1 MISRLRTF
9 LVFFL
14 PVVVA
19 LGIAFFHGWYEFDLH
34 QERYR
39 QRAADQTADLRFQA
53 AADRLGHQ
61 LQQIQ
66 MVLLGLLR
74 DASAGRLDEARAYF
88 LHSQIVDRLAGLDR
102 ELSRLSAANPHTELV
117 DEMEG
122 ARAVFADYRRLAVSA
137 TDIVAIEPRRAGTY
151 IEQAGERYIEFAGHI
166 HGLDEAIAGLTARR
180 NASDE
185 AELHD
190 DVQRFQ
196 RTALTAYA
204 GMSLIWFVAVFGLTR
219 QLSRI
224 AGALRR
230 LGERL
235 PLSADERSGLAR
247 VRGFLLRDLAGTAL
261 SFADAL
267 RARDAAEAS
276 LQAEQQQLNLLL
288 RSLPD
293 LVWLKDAEGR
303 YLRCNPRFE
312 AFAGLDESALC
323 GRTDRELFPGNE
335 AAHYRERDQ
344 VAAAASGVVT
354 EEEWRTFPD
363 GHRELLEIHKIAVRD
378 AQGALFGVLGVA
390 RNITAQHMAHEE
402 LRDSQLALRRTQAVA
417 QIGSWVCDFRFN
429 MLVGSEEAYRLLG
442 IPLGQTFTPREFF
455 QFVHAEDRERVW
467 DAWHAAA
474 QSGVFHVEHR
484 IEVGGQLQWVAQRA
498 EIERDE
504 SGQPQRAVGMVQ
516 DITVLKSATEAL
528 RQREEV
534 YSAIVNQAES
544 GILLIDIEGLGF
556 VEFNAAACAHLGY
569 TREQFAAIDYA
580 AISTDADREAC
591 RQRLDAIVARGG
603 DSFEAPQ
610 RCRDGAIR
618 YFWISLKP
626 IRVGETLRL
635 SAVWSDITERK
646 RAGAELERYRNHLE
660 ELVAV
665 RTAELARARDE
676 AHAANRAKSAFLAN
690 MSHEIRTPMNAII
703 GLTHVLRRSVR
714 DRQQGQQLEKISG
727 AANHLL
733 GIINDILDF
742 SKIEAGKMTVE
753 RSDFDVARVVDDA
766 CALVADKAAAKG
778 LALTVELSGLPPR
791 LNGDSL
797 RIGQILLNFIGN
809 AVKFTERGGI
819 ALRARTLEERDGELK
834 VRFEV
839 EDSGIGMSAEQCERL
854 FRPFEQADSST
865 TRRFGGTGLG
875 LAISRR
881 LAELMGGRIGA
892 DSRPGE
898 GSTFWLE
905 VPVRRVAAAAPG
917 EAPDGQPLRDGGQ
930 PGLAGHRVLL
940 AEDNPLNQEV
950 ALALLRDA
958 GLDVDLAE
966 DGLAA
971 VELAGAADYDLILL
985 DVQMPGLDG
994 LEAARR
1000 IRAQERHRQTPIIAM
1015 TANAFD
1021 EDRTAAFAAG
1031 MDDHVAKP
1039 VDPDVLYATLSRW
1052 LAAAAPG
1059 EPALASGS
1067 GAAIDDGLAEVDPAI
1082 GLRSTAGDRAKLQ
1095 RLLVRFAEMHAGD
1108 AEKIRDCLA
1117 AEDFSQAR
1125 LLAHTL
1131 KGTAATLGL
1140 SGVARRAARLEREIA
1155 GQASLAEVAAG
1166 IADLSAALAEARAG
1180 LGADLGPA
1188 VPALPGVDAAALRE
1202 ALVRLRGLVATDDLA
1217 SVDCYI
1223 ELRESL
1229 AALAGTATDRLGREI
1244 EDYAFEDALQ
1254 TLDAIIAGLPAPQ
1267 PPGAPA

>member
-1 MISRLRTF
+1 LISRLRTF

-19 LGIAFFHGWYEFDLH
+19 LGIAFFHGWYEFGLH

-39 QRAADQTADLRFQA
+39 QRSAAQTADLRFQA
-53 AADRLGHQ
+53 SADRLGHQ

-66 MVLLGLLR
+66 LLLLSLLR
-74 DASAGRLDEARAYF
+74 DASAGRLDESRAYF
-88 LHSQIVDRLAGLDR
+88 LHSQIVDRLAGVDR
-102 ELSRLSAANPHTELV
+102 GLADLAAANPHPRLSE
-117 DEMEG
+117 EIAS
-122 ARAVFADYRRLAVSA
+122 ARAIFADYRKLAVSA
-137 TDIVAIEPRRAGTY
+137 SDIVAIEPARAGTY
-151 IEQAGERYIEFAGHI
+151 IDQAGERYIGFAGHI
-166 HGLDEAIAGLTARR
+166 HRLDEAVADLTARR

-185 AELHD
+185 AELQN

-204 GMSLIWFVAVFGLTR
+204 AMSLVWFFAVFGLTR

-235 PLSADERSGLAR
+235 PLSPGQRSGLAR

-276 LQAEQQQLNLLL
+276 LQAEQQQLSLLL

-312 AFAGLDESALC
+312 VFTGIPESALC
-323 GRTDRELFPGNE
+323 GRTDLDLFPGNE

-390 RNITAQHMAHEE
+390 RDITAQHMAHEE
-402 LRDSQLALRRTQAVA
+402 LRESQLALRRTQAVA
-417 QIGSWVCDFRFN
+417 QIGSWVCDYRFN

-455 QFVHAEDRERVW
+455 QFVHAEDRQRVW
-467 DAWHAAA
+467 DAWHAAG

-484 IEVGGQLQWVAQRA
+484 IEVDGQLQWVAQRA

-504 SGQPQRAVGMVQ
+504 AGQPQRAVGMVQ
-516 DITVLKSATEAL
+516 NITVLKSATEAL

-544 GILLIDIEGLGF
+544 GILLIDIEDLGF

-569 TREQFAAIDYA
+569 TREEFAAIDYA
-580 AISTDADREAC
+580 AISTDADRAAC
-591 RQRLDAIVARGG
+591 RRRLDAVVARGG

-610 RCRDGAIR
+610 RCRDGSIR

-635 SAVWSDITERK
+635 SAVWSDITEYK
-646 RAGAELERYRNHLE
+646 RASAELDRYRNHLE

-703 GLTHVLRRSVR
+703 GLTHVLRRSVS

-727 AANHLL
+727 AAKHLL

-753 RSDFDVARVVDDA
+753 RSDFDTARVVDDA

-778 LALTVELSGLPPR
+778 LALNVDLAAVPSR

-797 RIGQILLNFIGN
+797 RIGQILLNFLGN

-819 ALRARTLEERDGELK
+819 ALRGRTLEERDGELR

-865 TRRFGGTGLG
+865 TRRFDGTGLG

-881 LAELMGGRIGA
+881 LAELMGGGIGA
-892 DSRPGE
+892 DSRPGQ

-917 EAPDGQPLRDGGQ
+917 EAPDGRPGRDGVP
-930 PGLAGHRVLL
+930 PGLAGYRVLL

-950 ALALLRDA
+950 VLALLRDA

-966 DGLAA
+966 DGLTA
-971 VELAGAADYDLILL
+971 VERAGATDYDLILL

-1000 IRAQERHRQTPIIAM
+1000 IRDQARHRRTPIIAM

-1021 EDRTAAFAAG
+1021 EDRNAAFAAG

-1039 VDPDVLYATLSRW
+1039 VDPEVLYATLSRW
-1052 LAAAAPG
+1052 LAAADSGEAVLAPDAG
-1059 EPALASGS
+1059 R
-1067 GAAIDDGLAEVDPAI
+1067 AIDDGLAEVDPAI
-1082 GLRSTAGDRAKLQ
+1082 GLRSTGGDRVKLQ
-1095 RLLVRFAEMHAGD
+1095 RLLARFAELHAGD
-1108 AEKIRDCLA
+1108 GEKIGTCLA
-1117 AEDFSQAR
+1117 DEDFSQAR

-1140 SGVARRAARLEREIA
+1140 SGIARRAARLEREIA
-1155 GQASLAEVAAG
+1155 CRPALADLAAG

-1180 LGADLGPA
+1180 LE
-1188 VPALPGVDAAALRE
+1188 AAAE
-1202 ALVRLRGLVATDDLA
+1202 QVPNVDIAALCDGLARLRALVATDDLA
-1217 SVDCYI
+1217 SVDCFN
-1223 ELRESL
+1223 ELREGL
-1229 AALAGTATDRLGREI
+1229 AASAGAAADRLGREI
-1244 EDYAFEDALQ
+1244 EDYAFEAALQ
-1254 TLDAIIAGLPAPQ
+1254 TLDGIIAALPAPQ
-1267 PPGAPA
+1267 QPGAPG